1 MNHLMSLNRIAI
13 LALVACVALFLFA
26 QPQPLVLSRWSP
38 VSPSVPT
45 IGAVAVPVADVSPLN
60 IVVNEGLYVDERD
73 RLDQDARRAYA
84 YVAARFGSEL
94 MSPLTVAFI
103 QDAGCALSGIA
114 YTDIRRVQVFT
125 CNAIG
130 RERAIAILA
139 HEYVHQLQQDRY
151 GSRHLSADLILSEGM
166 ATWGAGV
173 YWLGEHP
180 DFRRYVRAQR
190 ANGISYP
197 LATHYA
203 GRGVAVMNALYYQW
217 ASFVEFLIDR
227 YGRERLDAVYV
238 TGAGT
243 PGSADYRAVYGK
255 DLATL
260 EQEWIAWLEAAP

>member
-38 VSPSVPT
+38 LSPSVPT

-94 MSPLTVAFI
+94 TGPLTVAFI

-114 YTDIRRVQVFT
+114 YTDIRRVEVFT

-130 RERAIAILA
+130 CERAIAILA
-139 HEYVHQLQQDRY
+139 HEYVHQLQHDRY

-190 ANGISYP
+190 TNGISYP

-255 DLATL
+255 DVATL

>member
-60 IVVNEGLYVDERD
+60 IVVNDGLYIDERD

-130 RERAIAILA
+130 RERVIAILA

-151 GSRHLSADLILSEGM
+151 GSRHLSADLILSEGI

-190 ANGISYP
+190 TNGISHP